1 MSMKSIM
8 EKSNIFYNWS

>member
-1 MSMKSIM
+1 MKSIM